1 MHGGRWAP
9 GIFAGAVYGVVAI
22 RTNRLG
28 EAVAAHAVTN
38 FLIAI
43 SVLAFGCWQ
52 LW

>member
-1 MHGGRWAP
+1 MHGGHWAP

-38 FLIAI
+38 LLIAI